1 MGDDGSSG
9 STTSWDDKPR
19 EVLDRFGQE
28 SSLLLERIVGTLL
41 REKEYISN
49 VSHPNIVTR
58 NSQ

>member
-9 STTSWDDKPR
+9 STSWDDKPR
-19 EVLDRFGQE
+19 EVLDRFGKE